1 MIRAGVSR
9 VIAAPPRGLQQES
22 RVRTDARRADDYK
35 LHVEFRW
42 ANPSPGD
49 DSGIF
54 LGDNLVI
61 DGGRIV
67 KSL

>member
-1 MIRAGVSR
+1 M
-9 VIAAPPRGLQQES
+9 
-22 RVRTDARRADDYK
+22 RTDARRADDYK

-42 ANPSPGD
+42 ANPYPGD